1 MGHILIIDDEPLMR
15 TMLRDIFEKEGHSV
29 QEAPDGRAGLAL
41 WRQNPADVVR
51 TDIFMPEKDGI
62 EVILEIK
69 RSRPEARVAAM
80 SGGGHD
86 RQLEMV
92 PAAMV
97 LGADRTIEKPF
108 DRKAILALIGDL
120 VGQRASPDGRGT
132 SAAKLSPCQQESGA
146 DKDRATPIHSF

>member
-1 MGHILIIDDEPLMR
+1 MAHILIIDDEPLMR
-15 TMLRDIFEKEGHSV
+15 TMLRDIFERQGHSV

-41 WRQNPADVVR
+41 WRQNPADVVL

-69 RSRPEARVAAM
+69 RSRSETKIAVM
-80 SGGGHD
+80 TGGGQT

-92 PAAMV
+92 PAAMI
-97 LGADRTIEKPF
+97 LGADRAIQKPF
-108 DRKAILALIGDL
+108 DRKAILALIGNL
-120 VGQRASPDGRGT
+120 LGERASPDGCAT
-132 SAAKLSPCQQESGA
+132 SAAKFSPCQQEHGA